1 MAAARL
7 SSAIS
12 SADFTS
18 RALSMTCWP
27 SLIFSPAFS
36 SSNIIGGS
44 MMSTPIGILATPAA
58 FRIEAISSAWRFIR
72 PKAGSTVPRK
82 PTRPALQFSGLSQG
96 E

>member
-1 MAAARL
+1 MAAARFK
-7 SSAIS
+7 SAIS
-12 SADFTS
+12 SADLTS

-58 FRIEAISSAWRFIR
+58 FRIEAISSA
-72 PKAGSTVPRK
+72 
-82 PTRPALQFSGLSQG
+82 
-96 E
+96 